1 MTPRALKAW
10 RLRLDLS
17 QDGLAHWLGVS
28 RSTVNRW
35 EGGLAPIPKMVGML
49 AHRTAVPVV
58 DDLACETECG
68 CIQGVQTCNYHI
80 GRPDLQL
87 PHGRALPHRRRERPQ
102 RSGATGPRGPPSRSR
117 RPES

>member
-1 MTPRALKAW
+1 MDLTMTPRALKAW

-17 QDGLAHWLGVS
+17 QDGLARWLGVS

-58 DDLACETECG
+58 DDLACESAPSDRERRVHVG
-68 CIQGVQTCNYHI
+68 
-80 GRPDLQL
+80 
-87 PHGRALPHRRRERPQ
+87 HRRAA
-102 RSGATGPRGPPSRSR
+102 GDR
-117 RPES
+117 RANRFSPADY